1 MQRVFPDGS
10 GSYSIIEKNISLWMK
25 QFEASTKVTFASEDL
40 KYLKESIIHLWNMG
54 IKNVSANVVYENVW
68 KEDDDIIF
76 EKQLKNLAEYIIEND
91 LYNKY
96 YCSLFLDY
104 IGMPYTDEEK
114 NNTSCGAGKMLSVS
128 PEGNIYPCMRF
139 YDYSLNKKKRICYW
153 ECRGRNRL

>member
-1 MQRVFPDGS
+1 
-10 GSYSIIEKNISLWMK
+10 MK

-114 NNTSCGAGKMLSVS
+114 NNTSCGAGKML
-128 PEGNIYPCMRF
+128 
-139 YDYSLNKKKRICYW
+139 
-153 ECRGRNRL
+153 